1 MTLRELAGGARAV
14 SLALIGY
21 RFLTSVLPAASVAT
35 A

>member
-1 MTLRELAGGARAV
+1 MALCRADPRYTANN
-14 SLALIGY
+14 SY